1 MSGKYEMEKS
11 KENARVRVVELTLRT
26 QQDADVAQTRARASP
41 TFTAFENAYV
51 LNVLEMNLRGKRL

>member
-1 MSGKYEMEKS
+1 MEKF

-26 QQDADVAQTRARASP
+26 QQDADVAQARARASP